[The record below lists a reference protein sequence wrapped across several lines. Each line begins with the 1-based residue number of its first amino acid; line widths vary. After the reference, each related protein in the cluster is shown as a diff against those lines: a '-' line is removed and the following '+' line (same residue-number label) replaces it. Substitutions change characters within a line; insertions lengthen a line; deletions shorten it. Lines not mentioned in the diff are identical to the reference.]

1 MFKLKFIKEQYWQF
15 HAQVAIIGSVH
26 SIILFASIYTIIINT
41 RFSIKDSNISCCQGK
56 LFLIA
61 LCSLRSYPWPGMF
74 THLGVV
80 SYFLKIVS
88 SDSGGGSRGRNPG
101 GNPRPRMKRPKASK
115 LKSSRG
121 QEFKPC
127 TDLWALLWISSSAS
141 GSVAACVAAAPGGGH

>member
-61 LCSLRSYPWPGMF
+61 LCV
-74 THLGVV
+74 HVHDLGH
-80 SYFLKIVS
+80 FLTSEWCHIS
-88 SDSGGGSRGRNPG
+88 WRWCPQTQGAAAGAGIQEEILDLAWSGL
-101 GNPRPRMKRPKASK
+101 KRAI
-115 LKSSRG
+115 LFKSSRG
-121 QEFKPC
+121 REEFKPC